1 MHEPTAPPAITS
13 GSTEQRLDALIRRH
27 GGKPRPLQAGY
38 HLPPVGKR
46 TCKDQLDPFGDTDGE
61 PPA

>member
-27 GGKPRPLQAGY
+27 GGK
-38 HLPPVGKR
+38 R
-46 TCKDQLDPFGDTDGE
+46 TCKDQLDLFGDTDGE